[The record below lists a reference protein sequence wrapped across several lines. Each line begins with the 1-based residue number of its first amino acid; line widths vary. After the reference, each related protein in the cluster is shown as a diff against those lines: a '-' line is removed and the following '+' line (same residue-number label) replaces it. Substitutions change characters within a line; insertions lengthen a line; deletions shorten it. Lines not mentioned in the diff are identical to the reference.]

1 MPRKKSCL
9 KKMMNKFPAVCISIK
24 ASIKRSVTVVIVRAS
39 VCWIKNNLLKLI
51 SQSHQT
57 VLLNFFYCGAKNETR
72 HPGCARLCNQF
83 KGVIPNILNMIYEPG
98 LTCL

>member
-1 MPRKKSCL
+1 
-9 KKMMNKFPAVCISIK
+9 MNKFPAVCISIK

-57 VLLNFFYCGAKNETR
+57 VLLNFFIVVLKMKR

>member
-1 MPRKKSCL
+1 MPRKKSYL

-57 VLLNFFYCGAKNETR
+57 VLLNFFIVVLKMKHAIPAALAC
-72 HPGCARLCNQF
+72 
-83 KGVIPNILNMIYEPG
+83 VINLKE
-98 LTCL
+98 

>member
-24 ASIKRSVTVVIVRAS
+24 SSIKRSVTVVIVRAS

-57 VLLNFFYCGAKNETR
+57 VLLNFFIVVLKMKHAIPAALAC
-72 HPGCARLCNQF
+72 
-83 KGVIPNILNMIYEPG
+83 VINLKE
-98 LTCL
+98 

>member
-24 ASIKRSVTVVIVRAS
+24 ASIKRSVTVVIVCAS

-57 VLLNFFYCGAKNETR
+57 VLLNFFIVVLKMKHAIPAALAC
-72 HPGCARLCNQF
+72 
-83 KGVIPNILNMIYEPG
+83 VINLKE
-98 LTCL
+98 

>member
-1 MPRKKSCL
+1 MPRKKSYL

-57 VLLNFFYCGAKNETR
+57 VLSNDFIVVLKMKHAI
-72 HPGCARLCNQF
+72 PAALA
-83 KGVIPNILNMIYEPG
+83 GVINLKE
-98 LTCL
+98 